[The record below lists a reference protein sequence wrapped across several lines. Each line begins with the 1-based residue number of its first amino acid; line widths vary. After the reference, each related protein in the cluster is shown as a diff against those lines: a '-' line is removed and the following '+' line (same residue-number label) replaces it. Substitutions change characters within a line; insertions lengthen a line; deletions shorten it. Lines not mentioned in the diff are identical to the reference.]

1 MAPTFPFVGPWKG
14 VSVDLR
20 PRQKYIDLAK
30 KFDNI
35 FDLVKNSSKYF
46 DLANNTRLH
55 FLAKLSLNFTF
66 TLNALKAVLKNVFKQ
81 IIFLQQALHLDA
93 VSF

>member
-1 MAPTFPFVGPWKG
+1 MT
-14 VSVDLR
+14 S
-20 PRQKYIDLAK
+20 DLAKNILTSPK

-46 DLANNTRLH
+46 DLANNAGLH

-66 TLNALKAVLKNVFKQ
+66 TLNALKAVLQNVFKQ
-81 IIFLQQALHLDA
+81 IIFLEQALHLDA